1 MTGSHGG
8 LLGGRPD
15 TALKAAALAALFNDA
30 GIGIDEAGVTR
41 LPALDSRGIAAGTV
55 AASSAR
61 IGDARSTYEDGILT
75 RVNQRA
81 AAHGIAPGYDRP
93 TICRDRPPSCGKD
106 REKRMTDSAYSS
118 NRPSGR
124 MNGGRALAEMLRLAE
139 VGPMFGMGGFQLLPF
154 YDALAQL
161 GMRHF
166 LINDERCGAFAADAY
181 ARVTNRPGVC
191 DGTLGPGATN
201 LVTGLIES
209 LNAGVP
215 VIALAGDTNRA
226 HSWKNMTQEC
236 RQTEILRPAV
246 KELIRVEMTS
256 RVPELLRRAFAVATS
271 GRPGPV
277 LLDVPEDVCH
287 GEHDFTAEDFAIDP
301 ATLSV
306 PARRIRPDRAD
317 ISRAAA
323 LIAHAKRPLLL
334 VGGGIHLSAGYDALL
349 GFAEAQSIPVAH
361 TMSGKGGIACTHPLS
376 VGLFGRYSRIANELI
391 EASDCLVVVGCKLGE
406 IATKRYALPPETI
419 PLIHLDIVA
428 EEIGRCRTAD
438 VALWGDARAGLEDL
452 AEALAGEARR
462 ARAAR
467 ADYVGEIPSRM
478 ASWRDEAA
486 ARLRSE
492 ERPIHMARLCT
503 ELNKAL
509 PADSILVAD
518 GGFAGHWTGL
528 LYDTKS
534 PGRHFIPDRGLASIG
549 YGLPGG
555 IGAALAAPSSPVVA
569 ITGDGGFNMMLGEL
583 ETARRA
589 GIGLTIVVVNNAAS
603 GYVKALQHAIFRGRY
618 QSSDLVEMDYAA
630 IARAM
635 GCNGIRIEDPDL
647 LGEALHTGLAERT
660 RPTVLDV
667 VVTRDPARML
677 PAVDNRT
684 VEIKQGDRV
693 A

>member
-1 MTGSHGG
+1 MTEPS
-8 LLGGRPD
+8 
-15 TALKAAALAALFNDA
+15 AA
-30 GIGIDEAGVTR
+30 
-41 LPALDSRGIAAGTV
+41 
-55 AASSAR
+55 
-61 IGDARSTYEDGILT
+61 
-75 RVNQRA
+75 
-81 AAHGIAPGYDRP
+81 
-93 TICRDRPPSCGKD
+93 
-106 REKRMTDSAYSS
+106 S

-161 GMRHF
+161 GLRHF

-201 LVTGLIES
+201 LVTGLIEG
-209 LNAGVP
+209 LNAGTP
-215 VIALAGDTNRA
+215 MIALAGDTNRA

-246 KELIRVEMTS
+246 KELIRVELTS
-256 RVPELLRRAFAVATS
+256 RIPESLRRAFAVATS

-287 GEHDFTAEDFAIDP
+287 GEHDFASEDFAIDP
-301 ATLSV
+301 TTLSA

-317 ISRAAA
+317 IARAAA
-323 LIAHAKRPLLL
+323 LLAGAKRPLIV
-334 VGGGIHLSAGYDALL
+334 VGGGIHLSASHQVLL
-349 GFAEAQSIPVAH
+349 AFAEAQSIPVAH

-391 EASDCLVVVGCKLGE
+391 EASDCLLVIGCKLGE
-406 IATKRYALPPETI
+406 IATKRYTLPPETI
-419 PLIHLDIVA
+419 PLIHLDILA
-428 EEIGRCRTAD
+428 EEIGRCRPAA
-438 VALWGDARAGLEDL
+438 VALWGDAKAGIEDL
-452 AEALAGEARR
+452 SEALADDARR

-467 ADYVGEIPSRM
+467 FDYVAEIPTRM
-478 ASWRDEAA
+478 AAWREEAGP
-486 ARLRSE
+486 RLNSA
-492 ERPIHMARLCT
+492 ERPIHMARLCR
-503 ELNKAL
+503 ELNSAL
-509 PADSILVAD
+509 PAGSILVAD

-555 IGAALAAPSSPVVA
+555 IGAALAAPAAPVVA
-569 ITGDGGFNMMLGEL
+569 ITGDGGFNMTLGEL

-589 GIGLTIVVVNNAAS
+589 GIGLTVVVVNNAAS
-603 GYVKALQHAIFRGRY
+603 GYVKALQHAMFRGRY

-635 GCNGIRIEDPDL
+635 GCGGIRVEDPDRL
-647 LGEALHTGLAERT
+647 AGALGEGLAERD

-684 VEIKQGDRV
+684 AEIRQGDRV

>member
-1 MTGSHGG
+1 
-8 LLGGRPD
+8 
-15 TALKAAALAALFNDA
+15 
-30 GIGIDEAGVTR
+30 
-41 LPALDSRGIAAGTV
+41 
-55 AASSAR
+55 
-61 IGDARSTYEDGILT
+61 
-75 RVNQRA
+75 
-81 AAHGIAPGYDRP
+81 
-93 TICRDRPPSCGKD
+93 
-106 REKRMTDSAYSS
+106 MTDAEQIS

-124 MNGGRALAEMLRLAE
+124 MNGGRALAEMLRLAG

-166 LINDERCGAFAADAY
+166 LINDERCGAFAAEAY

-201 LVTGLIES
+201 LVTGLIEG
-209 LNAGVP
+209 LNAGTP
-215 VIALAGDTNRA
+215 MIALAGDTNRA

-236 RQTEILRPAV
+236 RQAEILRPAV

-287 GEHDFTAEDFAIDP
+287 GEHDFASEDFAIDP
-301 ATLSV
+301 TTLSA

-317 ISRAAA
+317 IARAAA
-323 LIAHAKRPLLL
+323 LIARAKRPLML
-334 VGGGIHLSAGYDALL
+334 VGGGIHLSAGYEALL
-349 GFAEAQSIPVAH
+349 ALAEAQSIPVAH

-376 VGLFGRYSRIANELI
+376 TGLFGRYSRIANELI
-391 EASDCLVVVGCKLGE
+391 EASDCLLVVGCKLGE
-406 IATKRYALPPETI
+406 IATKRYALPPGSI
-419 PLIHLDIVA
+419 PLVHLDILA
-428 EEIGRCRTAD
+428 EEIGRCSPAT

-452 AEALAGEARR
+452 AEALADDAGR

-467 ADYVGEIPSRM
+467 ADYIDEIPARM
-478 ASWRDEAA
+478 AAWREEAA
-486 ARLRSE
+486 ARLDSS
-492 ERPIHMARLCT
+492 ERPIHMARLCR
-503 ELNKAL
+503 EFNSAL
-509 PADSILVAD
+509 PANSILVAD

-555 IGAALAAPSSPVVA
+555 IGAALAAPQTPVVA

-603 GYVKALQHAIFRGRY
+603 GYVKALQHAMFRGRY

-630 IARAM
+630 IARTM
-635 GCNGIRIEDPDL
+635 GCAGIRVEDPER
-647 LGEALHTGLAERT
+647 LGAALRESLAERS
-660 RPTVLDV
+660 RPMVLDI

-684 VEIKQGDRV
+684 VEIRQGDRV